1 MATTCHLAQVV
12 SDEAQ
17 PAFTKPP
24 SQQRRKKSKRDLI
37 LRFLSQLSSTS
48 IRDRFSLQWYVNKDA
63 KWERKRAEKGAT
75 PRISRTPFTAEN
87 GRLRANKANYI
98 QANQE

>member
-1 MATTCHLAQVV
+1 MATTCHLAQVI

-37 LRFLSQLSSTS
+37 LRFLSRLSSIS
-48 IRDRFSLQWYVNKDA
+48 IRDRFSLQ
-63 KWERKRAEKGAT
+63 WERKRAEKGAT
-75 PRISRTPFTAEN
+75 PRISRTPLTAEH